1 MDPLVQTTLDGNGV
15 NRMRRLFVGF
25 VIGAV
30 ALLGSASQAAEL
42 SSATFRFGIGALPA
56 AEFPGTGAT
65 GEATSNV
72 AATLGAG
79 SAFVGNFTTTLTTM
93 AAPPITKIT
102 IMVTK
107 NDAGNFSGAAPDQV
121 GGTAK
126 VGGLGSKLLDV
137 PLNVGMPFTF
147 TKSASGVAIT
157 AISAPWTAGVAEVT
171 GTTMGTATAM
181 GNNALTPNGSGTLT
195 LVSPVKILT
204 NINDPTAAFG
214 TLELVYGVPEPALPL
229 MALAGA
235 ATLAIAGA
243 RRRRS

>member
-1 MDPLVQTTLDGNGV
+1 
-15 NRMRRLFVGF
+15 MRRLFVGF

-42 SSATFRFGIGALPA
+42 SSATVRFGLGTLPP
-56 AEFPGTGAT
+56 AEFPATGAT
-65 GEATSNV
+65 GEATSNT
-72 AATLGAG
+72 AATVGAG

-102 IMVTK
+102 VMMTK
-107 NDAGNFSGAAPDQV
+107 NEAGNFSGAAPDQV
-121 GGTAK
+121 GGEAK
-126 VGGLGSKLLDV
+126 FGGASGVFGLGSKLLDV
-137 PLNVGMPFTF
+137 PLNLGIPFTF

-171 GTTMGTATAM
+171 GTAMGGTVTAM
-181 GNNALTPNGSGTLT
+181 GNNQLTANGSGQLL
-195 LVSPVKILT
+195 LVAPVKVIT
-204 NINDPTAAFG
+204 NINGVTPAFAQ
-214 TLELVYGVPEPALPL
+214 LELNYGVPEPALPL

-243 RRRRS
+243 RRRRSS